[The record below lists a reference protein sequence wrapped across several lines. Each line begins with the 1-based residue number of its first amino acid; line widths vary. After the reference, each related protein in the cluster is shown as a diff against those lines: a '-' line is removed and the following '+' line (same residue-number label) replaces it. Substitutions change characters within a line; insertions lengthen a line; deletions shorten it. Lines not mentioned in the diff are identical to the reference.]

1 MENIWIIS
9 LISAFLIS
17 AAVTPLLIPFLRR
30 LKFGQTILED
40 GPKWHAKKQG
50 TPTMG
55 GIAFILAVCAGTFI
69 AVHNEEALFVVIIGV
84 LFGAVGFIDDYIK
97 VVKKRNKG
105 FSAGAKFLCQ
115 SVVSLGAALYMY
127 IIFSKSAE
135 FGIKVPFVSFTLP
148 LGIFY
153 VPFVMLVMLS
163 TVNSV
168 NLTDGIDGL
177 ASSVSVLCAL
187 FFFGAA
193 LKMGHGGSAAAL
205 AAMIG
210 GVLGFLIY
218 NFFPAKVF
226 MGDTGSLFL
235 GGMLSAAAI
244 RMGLELSLL
253 IAGFVFL
260 SEAMSDIIQVAYFK
274 KTGKRV
280 FKMAPLHHHFELCG
294 WKETKIVGVFS
305 AITAILSAICYLGLK

>member
-1 MENIWIIS
+1 MRWIIA
-9 LISAFLIS
+9 LAVAFVTSAVF
-17 AAVTPLLIPFLRR
+17 TPILIPFLRK

-55 GIAFILAVCAGTFI
+55 GLAFILATALGALIASPCEETLFI
-69 AVHNEEALFVVIIGV
+69 VLVGA
-84 LFGAVGFIDDYIK
+84 LFGAVGFADDYIK

-105 FSAGAKFLCQ
+105 FSPSAKFLCQ
-115 SVVSLGAALYMY
+115 TIVALLSGVYMY
-127 IIFSKSAE
+127 IFFSGSE
-135 FGIKVPFVSFTLP
+135 GFGVKIPFTTMSLP
-148 LGIFY
+148 LGILY
-153 VPFVMLVMLS
+153 IPFVMLVMLA

-177 ASSVSVLCAL
+177 ASSVTAVCAL
-187 FFFGAA
+187 FFLVSA
-193 LKMGHGGSAAAL
+193 LKLGYDGVAAA
-205 AAMIG
+205 AAAVIG
-210 GVLGFLIY
+210 GVLGFLLY

-235 GGMLSAAAI
+235 GGILSAVAI
-244 RMGLELSLL
+244 RMGMELSLI

-260 SEAMSDIIQVAYFK
+260 AEAASDIIQVAYFK

-294 WKETKIVGVFS
+294 WKETKIVAVFT
-305 AITAILSAICYLGLK
+305 IVTAVLSIICFLGLK

>member
-1 MENIWIIS
+1 MTNTWIIAA
-9 LISAFLIS
+9 ISAFLIS
-17 AAVTPLLIPFLRR
+17 AALEPILIPALRR

-40 GPKWHAKKQG
+40 GPKWHSKKQG

-55 GIAFILAVCAGTFI
+55 GIAFILAACAGAFI
-69 AVHNEEALFVVIIGV
+69 ASTDEETLFIMITGV

-115 SVVSLGAALYMY
+115 TIVSLGAALYMFVL
-127 IIFSKSAE
+127 FSGRDG
-135 FGIKVPFVSFTLP
+135 FGTVIPF
-148 LGIFY
+148 LGKTVYLGAFY
-153 VPFVMLVMLS
+153 VPFVMLVMLA

-177 ASSVSVLCAL
+177 ASSVSAICAAFFL
-187 FFFGAA
+187 FAA
-193 LKMGHGGSAAAL
+193 IKLGFSGSAAAL
-205 AAMIG
+205 GAMIG
-210 GVLGFLIY
+210 AVLGFLIY

-235 GGMLSAAAI
+235 GGILSAAAI
-244 RMGLELSLL
+244 RMGMELFLI

-260 SEAMSDIIQVAYFK
+260 SEAASDIIQVAYFK
-274 KTGKRV
+274 STGKRV
-280 FKMAPLHHHFELCG
+280 FRMAPLHHHFELCG
-294 WKETKIVGVFS
+294 WKETKIVAVFS
-305 AITAILSAICYLGLK
+305 LVTFILALLCAIGLR